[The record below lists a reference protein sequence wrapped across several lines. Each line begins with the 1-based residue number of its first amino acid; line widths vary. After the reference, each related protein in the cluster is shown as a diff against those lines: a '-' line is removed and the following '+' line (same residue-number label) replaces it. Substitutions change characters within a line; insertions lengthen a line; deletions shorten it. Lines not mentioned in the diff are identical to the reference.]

1 MSYYTDIILYNT
13 TYSIMFNQS
22 VKAIIWNSAPEPA
35 KNTEENT
42 EPHTQQQQAM
52 IREAGMSH
60 DS

>member
-1 MSYYTDIILYNT
+1 
-13 TYSIMFNQS
+13 MFNQS